1 MRLGTLA
8 HADNADEGRAPQAVV
23 DAATA
28 AGLTDLA
35 ALLGDEGF
43 GVRAALPLSRWSQI
57 RPLCSPCCYELG
69 L

>member
-1 MRLGTLA
+1 VRLGTLA

-43 GVRAALPLSRWSQI
+43 GVRAAAVQI
-57 RPLCSPCCYELG
+57 VSPLCPIVLWICPM
-69 L
+69 

>member
-1 MRLGTLA
+1 MSIAAQLTTFAPFSAQVRLGTPA
-8 HADNADEGRAPQAVV
+8 HADNADEGRAPQAVA

-43 GVRAALPLSRWSQI
+43 GVRTLFS
-57 RPLCSPCCYELG
+57 
-69 L
+69 